1 CKLVIDL
8 QRFRWTRG
16 TLVRMIA
23 DAILLQIALIS
34 GLSAR
39 FYFVIQFQDMGDITI
54 QQLLQ
59 TYQLWYAR
67 TAAPLTALCLV
78 VFFVTGFYTR
88 GAFYQNRYKVLVV
101 IQTVTASFVLYAF
114 VVLFFGIYGGNL
126 SIAKAA
132 LGLAWLFS
140 IVLLA
145 GARVW
150 NEIWQKTALH
160 DPVAATSASPSY
172 VLIIGGGGYIGS
184 ALVPMMLEKGYRVR
198 VLDLLL
204 FGEEPLADVL
214 DHPNLELIR
223 GDFRN
228 VDELVPALQNVAS
241 LVHLG
246 AIVGDPACSLDES
259 LTIDVNLSATRYVAE
274 LAKSH
279 GIQRFVFASTCSV
292 YGACDEILDERSEV
306 MPVSLYGHTKRAS
319 EEVLLTMAGH
329 DEFSPTILR
338 FATIYG
344 LSGRTRFDLVV
355 NLLTAKAKLDGLIT
369 VQDGD
374 QWRPFVHVEDA
385 ARAVLAVLEAPVE
398 ITRNEIFNVG
408 SNEQNYTISQVG
420 QKIAEQVISAEIQ
433 ESSTS
438 NDRRNYRVNFNKIR
452 NLLDYH
458 PQWTLELGIQQVL
471 ESIISGKVSDY
482 REPKYS
488 NVAFLTKSGTENLA
502 RDRWAR
508 ELLERMQEQK

>member
-1 CKLVIDL
+1 MIDL
-8 QRFRWTRG
+8 KRFRWTRG

-59 TYQLWYAR
+59 TYQLWYSR
-67 TAAPLTALCLV
+67 TATPLTALCLV

-101 IQTVTASFVLYAF
+101 IQTVTASFVMYAF

-160 DPVAATSASPSY
+160 DPAAAASASPSY

-184 ALVPMMLEKGYRVR
+184 ALVPMMLDKGYKVR

-228 VDELVPALQNVAS
+228 VDELVPALQNVVS

-385 ARAVLAVLEAPVE
+385 ARAVLAVLEAPIE
-398 ITRNEIFNVG
+398 LTRNEIFNVG

-458 PQWTLELGIQQVL
+458 PKWTLELGIQQVL

-488 NVAFLTKSGTENLA
+488 NVAFLTKSGTESLA